1 MTPNFALSLSF
12 DGIRLLHATSEGW
25 QLVDDVGLD
34 AADLG
39 AEMAALRGKAAALE
53 PGDIRTKLLL
63 PADQI
68 KFLTIDTARTSEA
81 DIHAA
86 IDAETPLELSEMVID
101 FDRSGG
107 RTYIAAVAQQ
117 TLKEAEDFA
126 RDHGFAPVC
135 FAAVPEPL
143 TFQGEIFFGPT
154 AYATDV
160 LGGADALCRAAEPAV
175 ETVPAKQQSA
185 AEAEPVFARREREAP
200 PEAPQIDKPKAAEAK
215 ADEPKVDELKAGE
228 PQTGE
233 KDTSD
238 TALTAPPPSDMPI
251 AQFTRSA
258 SADETPDAAPDA
270 LPIRA
275 AGPVQSRRRSRVLTQ
290 SEDASGLLDQLSE
303 TTSARAATASTLTP
317 PTQVEAALAARAR
330 SEAQTDKPNYVGIAG
345 IIAAVVL
352 LLFAAIWAGGRIND
366 GITAMFDRNGTL
378 PEEEASA
385 PVIVPDAA
393 VAETAPEDAP
403 TPTPDIAALPAP
415 DAQPAPDAPQQP
427 IVTAVPGR
435 VLSPADAARIY
446 AATGVWQ
453 KAPRL
458 HDTADEGTLD
468 GLFDFATLATPERG
482 ATLSRPDLSNP
493 TPDLRLIRQPN
504 PAPFNRP
511 QPRDENGF
519 IIASPSGTLL
529 PTGVII
535 YGRAPAKEP
544 LRRPTDE
551 PVGLDDDS
559 IPTLVSGIAP
569 FAAEATATA
578 NLSDAPVLAS
588 DPAVR
593 LMALPTLAQPAATVP
608 VGLANAA
615 AVAALPPAAETI
627 RPAVDFAALIGAE
640 MTTALGEITAP
651 EDYDSAPITSFV
663 FAGPATLPSLLA
675 PDAPAADAPVTA
687 SAFVSAP
694 PPSEARAVAE
704 NAAPEVPALPQNDT
718 LFVEV
723 IFGRPAIAPPLRPGT
738 PVIAPAP
745 DVSDVPDVETP
756 AENAVEAPEA
766 APEEEA
772 EAPTVF
778 QDPQLVGF
786 RPAARPAG
794 LAPEGIDI
802 FEAIP
807 SLGGSRPL
815 LRPASLVLEPEPEP
829 TPEPE
834 TTITTPETDIA
845 TLVASIAAA
854 APPSAIRNPTASAIA
869 VSPRP
874 SPRPRNFA
882 TVVASATALA
892 TRQADRNTAASTSA
906 AVVAAPRT
914 APTSSGSTTPSV
926 ARAATVDNA
935 INLRNMN
942 LIGVYGK
949 PGARRA
955 LIRLSNGRFVKVEVG
970 SNLDGGRVTAI
981 GDNALNFVKRGQTY
995 ALQLPAG

>member
-258 SADETPDAAPDA
+258 SADETPD
-270 LPIRA
+270 
-275 AGPVQSRRRSRVLTQ
+275 
-290 SEDASGLLDQLSE
+290 
-303 TTSARAATASTLTP
+303 
-317 PTQVEAALAARAR
+317 
-330 SEAQTDKPNYVGIAG
+330 
-345 IIAAVVL
+345 
-352 LLFAAIWAGGRIND
+352 
-366 GITAMFDRNGTL
+366 
-378 PEEEASA
+378 SA

-615 AVAALPPAAETI
+615 AQ
-627 RPAVDFAALIGAE
+627 R
-640 MTTALGEITAP
+640 
-651 EDYDSAPITSFV
+651 S
-663 FAGPATLPSLLA
+663 
-675 PDAPAADAPVTA
+675 
-687 SAFVSAP
+687 
-694 PPSEARAVAE
+694 
-704 NAAPEVPALPQNDT
+704 
-718 LFVEV
+718 
-723 IFGRPAIAPPLRPGT
+723 
-738 PVIAPAP
+738 
-745 DVSDVPDVETP
+745 
-756 AENAVEAPEA
+756 
-766 APEEEA
+766 
-772 EAPTVF
+772 
-778 QDPQLVGF
+778 
-786 RPAARPAG
+786 
-794 LAPEGIDI
+794 
-802 FEAIP
+802 
-807 SLGGSRPL
+807 
-815 LRPASLVLEPEPEP
+815 
-829 TPEPE
+829 
-834 TTITTPETDIA
+834 
-845 TLVASIAAA
+845 
-854 APPSAIRNPTASAIA
+854 
-869 VSPRP
+869 
-874 SPRPRNFA
+874 
-882 TVVASATALA
+882 
-892 TRQADRNTAASTSA
+892 
-906 AVVAAPRT
+906 
-914 APTSSGSTTPSV
+914 
-926 ARAATVDNA
+926 
-935 INLRNMN
+935 
-942 LIGVYGK
+942 
-949 PGARRA
+949 ARR
-955 LIRLSNGRFVKVEVG
+955 RG
-970 SNLDGGRVTAI
+970 
-981 GDNALNFVKRGQTY
+981 KRRT
-995 ALQLPAG
+995 